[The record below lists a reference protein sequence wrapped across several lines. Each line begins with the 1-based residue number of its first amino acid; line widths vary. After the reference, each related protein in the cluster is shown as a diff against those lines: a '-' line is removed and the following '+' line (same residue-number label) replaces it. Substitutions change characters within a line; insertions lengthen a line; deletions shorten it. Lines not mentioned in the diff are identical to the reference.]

1 MQKIVVNGDYLAL
14 KTFAGVGRFAE
25 ETMKKID
32 AMIPGSGMEFAIL
45 TPEYAARNVRY
56 KNIKLVKQ
64 GHASL
69 NIWKNTTLPRYVLKQ
84 KAILVDFTQAFPM
97 GVKSITYI
105 HDCIP
110 EKFANSYETKVKRYI
125 HRPIKLLQRK
135 YAAKHCLK
143 LMTLTENSK
152 KDIISC
158 YHVPQEKVVVSYTG
172 WEHIINT
179 VEDDAIF
186 AKLENIKKGQYCFTI
201 GSRVWHKNL
210 KWVLSAAKQNPQY
223 KFVISGDN
231 RFLANFEELK
241 NNVPENVVFT
251 GYISDGEVRALMANC
266 KAFLFPTLYEGFGMP
281 PMEALATNA
290 PIIISNTSCMPEIYE
305 DTAHYI
311 NPLKYDEI
319 SIDAILQESVAE
331 SNKVLEKYSWE
342 KTAAILFRTIKECAK
357 SE

>member
-1 MQKIVVNGDYLAL
+1 MYKIVVNGDYLAL

-32 AMIPGSGMEFAIL
+32 LMIPKSGMEFVIL
-45 TPEYAARNVRY
+45 TPKYAARNVKY

-64 GHASL
+64 GNAPL
-69 NIWKNTTLPRYVLKQ
+69 NIWKNTTLPYYVLKEN
-84 KAILVDFTQAFPM
+84 AILLDFTQAFPI
-97 GVKSITYI
+97 GIKSVTYI

-110 EKFANSYETKVKRYI
+110 EKFVNSYETKIKRYI
-125 HRPIKLLQRK
+125 RRPIKLLQRK
-135 YAAKHCLK
+135 YIANHCLK

-152 KDIISC
+152 KDIIAY
-158 YHVPQEKVVVSYTG
+158 YHVPKEKIIVSYTG

-179 VEDDAIF
+179 EEDDGIF
-186 AKLENIKKGQYCFTI
+186 SKLDNIKKGEYCFTL

-231 RFLANFEELK
+231 GFFAKFEDLK
-241 NNVPENVVFT
+241 KNVSKNVVFT
-251 GYISDGEVRALMANC
+251 GYISDGEIRALMANC
-266 KAFLFPTLYEGFGMP
+266 KAFLFPTFYEGFGMP
-281 PMEALATNA
+281 PMEALATNV

-311 NPLKYDEI
+311 DPLKYDNI
-319 SIDAILQESVAE
+319 SIDDILQENVAE
-331 SNKVLEKYSWE
+331 PSKVLKKYSWE
-342 KTAAILFRTIKECAK
+342 KTASTLFKTIKECTK
-357 SE
+357 LE